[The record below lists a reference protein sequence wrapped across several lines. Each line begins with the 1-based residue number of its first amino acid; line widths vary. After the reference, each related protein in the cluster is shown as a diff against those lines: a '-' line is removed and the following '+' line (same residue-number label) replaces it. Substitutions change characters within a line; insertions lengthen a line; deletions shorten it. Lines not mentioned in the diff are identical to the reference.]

1 MDESL
6 NKVHCS
12 TFKCRKDQ
20 ISFKTQPGQ
29 VTKKTTH
36 GWVLISIFVFQFS
49 NMQIMSW
56 SDDFHALRQVLKLDI
71 F

>member
-36 GWVLISIFVFQFS
+36 G
-49 NMQIMSW
+49 
-56 SDDFHALRQVLKLDI
+56 
-71 F
+71 